1 MEAAGIRR
9 GGQEF
14 QVLVAVTIL
23 SVLIAATWF
32 LCVGDREFAF
42 AIGLCGL
49 IGPAIGSS
57 IFWLAKSSLSAQ
69 EKAEAAFEALQ
80 AALQFAAWMLSAALR
95 FSARQIAE
103 LLPSLRAVVL
113 TALQRQFSANA
124 NLSHT
129 ALSPRLLVPPFC
141 LR

>member
-1 MEAAGIRR
+1 MEAAAVRR

-14 QVLVAVTIL
+14 QVLVAITIL
-23 SVLIAATWF
+23 SVLIAAVW
-32 LCVGDREFAF
+32 LLSVGDTEFAF
-42 AIGLCGL
+42 AISLCGL

-57 IFWLAKSSLSAQ
+57 IFLLAESSLSAQ
-69 EKAEAAFEALQ
+69 EKAEEAFEAFQ
-80 AALQFAAWMLSAALR
+80 AALQFATMMLSTALR
-95 FSARQIAE
+95 LSARQIAV

-124 NLSHT
+124 GLTHT
-129 ALSPRLLVPPFC
+129 ALSPRLLVIPFC